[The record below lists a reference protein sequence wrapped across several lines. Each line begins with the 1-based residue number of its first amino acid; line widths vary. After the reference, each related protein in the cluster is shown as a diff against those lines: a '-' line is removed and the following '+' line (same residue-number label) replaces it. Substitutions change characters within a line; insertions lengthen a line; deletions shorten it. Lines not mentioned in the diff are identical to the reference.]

1 MSGEV
6 EPSSGGSARAR
17 NDPGRNESEEER
29 EDRNLL
35 ELLQELRV
43 AGIGIQVVFG
53 FLLSLPFTT
62 RFAKLD
68 APQRHLYIVTLLLAA
83 TAIGLLSA
91 PVAYHR
97 LVFRQ
102 HKKERLIR
110 VANGM
115 ALAGLA
121 VVGLAISSAVLL
133 VSGVVLRGIAV
144 PVVSASVVGMFA
156 ILWFVVPI
164 LCADLMGERMD
175 SSDGFGFCVGTVSL
189 PARVGRAAGVGNNHL
204 PRERGHDATKR
215 VEQEARAPVRPYQIW
230 PGWSG

>member
-1 MSGEV
+1 M
-6 EPSSGGSARAR
+6 
-17 NDPGRNESEEER
+17 
-29 EDRNLL
+29 
-35 ELLQELRV
+35 
-43 AGIGIQVVFG
+43 VFG

-62 RFAKLD
+62 RFSKLD

-83 TAIGLLSA
+83 TAIALLSA

-102 HKKERLIR
+102 HKKARLIR

-156 ILWFVVPI
+156 VLWFVVPI
-164 LCADLMGERMD
+164 LSRRSEEGK
-175 SSDGFGFCVGTVSL
+175 GG
-189 PARVGRAAGVGNNHL
+189 
-204 PRERGHDATKR
+204 
-215 VEQEARAPVRPYQIW
+215 
-230 PGWSG
+230 